1 MCLLASDCCKL
12 GHTPKECLSNEKLR
26 EFVPEECRRLAYTFF
41 ECKRSMIDMRSRFR
55 GRKVIFAQRLPN
67 IILRRYVSSVT
78 DLYKGLING
87 DRGCLAKSITLVEST
102 HVEKQ
107 HKAKELLAQVLQGL
121 KQRQEKQANKPI
133 SFRIGLS
140 GSPGAGKS
148 TFINVFG
155 RFLLNQG
162 HKVAVLTV
170 DPSSSTTGGSI
181 LGDKTRML
189 ELSREPNAYIRTSP
203 SSCTLGGVTRTTNDA
218 IVLCEAAGYNV
229 ILVETVGVG
238 QSEFAVVDMVDM
250 FCVLLP
256 PGSGDELQG
265 MKKGIME
272 LVDLVIV
279 TKADGDLM
287 QEVRRLKSE
296 WLSALRLMRR
306 RSENWS
312 PKVISVSARKNEGID
327 KAWSQ
332 MFAFE
337 NTMIDSGEFMN
348 KRSQQL
354 RKWMWNNVK
363 DRMLDQ
369 FLADNDIQ
377 KAIQT
382 YEDRVIRG
390 LVTPFV
396 AADAILNLFSK

>member
-1 MCLLASDCCKL
+1 M
-12 GHTPKECLSNEKLR
+12 
-26 EFVPEECRRLAYTFF
+26 
-41 ECKRSMIDMRSRFR
+41 
-55 GRKVIFAQRLPN
+55 FAQRFTS
-67 IILRRYVSSVT
+67 IVSRRYVSTVV

-87 DRGCLAKSITLVEST
+87 DRGCLAKCITLVEST
-102 HVEKQ
+102 HKEKQ
-107 HKAKELLAQVLQGL
+107 QNAKELLSQVLQEL
-121 KQRQEKQANKPI
+121 KQRQQKQSNKPI

-155 RFLLNQG
+155 RFLIQQG

-170 DPSSSTTGGSI
+170 DPSSSTSGGSI

-189 ELSREPNAYIRTSP
+189 DLSRESDAYIRTSP
-203 SSCTLGGVTRTTNDA
+203 SAGTLGGVTRTTNDA

-279 TKADGDLM
+279 TKADGELM
-287 QEVRRLKSE
+287 PEVRRLQTE

-306 RSENWS
+306 RSPNWK
-312 PKVISVSARKNEGID
+312 PKVISVSARTNTGID
-327 KAWSQ
+327 KSWEQ
-332 MFAFE
+332 MFEFE
-337 NTMIDSGEFMN
+337 NAMIKSGEFMT
-348 KRSQQL
+348 KRSNQL
-354 RKWMWNNVK
+354 QKWMWNNVK
-363 DRMLDQ
+363 DRILEQ
-369 FLADNDIQ
+369 FLADDDIQ
-377 KAIQT
+377 KAIQS
-382 YEDRVIRG
+382 YEQRVIRG
-390 LVTPFV
+390 LITPFV
-396 AADAILNLFSK
+396 AADAILALFAKVKTDKTT

>member
-1 MCLLASDCCKL
+1 M
-12 GHTPKECLSNEKLR
+12 
-26 EFVPEECRRLAYTFF
+26 
-41 ECKRSMIDMRSRFR
+41 
-55 GRKVIFAQRLPN
+55 FAQRFTS
-67 IILRRYVSSVT
+67 IVSRRYVSTVA

-87 DRGCLAKSITLVEST
+87 DRGCLARSITLVEST
-102 HVEKQ
+102 HHEKQ
-107 HKAKELLAQVLQGL
+107 QKAKELLGQVLQEL
-121 KQRQEKQANKPI
+121 KQRQEKQPKTPI

-140 GSPGAGKS
+140 GSPGAESLNDEDNNIFFLGKS

-155 RFLLNQG
+155 RFLINQG

-189 ELSREPNAYIRTSP
+189 DLSREPNAYIRTSP
-203 SSCTLGGVTRTTNDA
+203 SAGTLGGVTRTTNDA
-218 IVLCEAAGYNV
+218 IVLCEAAGYNI

-272 LVDLVIV
+272 LVDLVII
-279 TKADGDLM
+279 TKADGELM
-287 QEVRRLKSE
+287 PEVRRLQTDWS
-296 WLSALRLMRR
+296 SALRLMRR
-306 RSENWS
+306 RSPYWK
-312 PKVISVSARKNEGID
+312 PRVISVSSRTNTGID
-327 KAWSQ
+327 KSWEQ
-332 MFAFE
+332 MLQFE
-337 NTMIDSGEFMN
+337 TAMIKSGEFMT

-363 DRMLDQ
+363 DRILEQ
-369 FLADNDIQ
+369 FLDDEDIK

-382 YEDRVIRG
+382 YEERVTRG
-390 LVTPFV
+390 LITPFV
-396 AADAILNLFSK
+396 AADAILTLFAKVKLDNNT